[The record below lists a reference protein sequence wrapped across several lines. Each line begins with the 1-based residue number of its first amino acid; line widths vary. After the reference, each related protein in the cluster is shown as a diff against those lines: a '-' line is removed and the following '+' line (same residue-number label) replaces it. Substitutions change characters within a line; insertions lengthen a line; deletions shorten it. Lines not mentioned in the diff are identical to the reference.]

1 MLSQSLSL
9 ITDPLSLVILILGLS
24 CGMVWAM
31 RLIPTFNTA
40 DRNLLRHLETQVG
53 TSNRFQEMTRSPH
66 QAEQIDGFLATI
78 QEIIEH
84 PRDAAELQQLSDRLS
99 ILTESN
105 NAAAT
110 RLPVWFER
118 DHNILR
124 YAIEAFP
131 LLGILGTILPLGFT
145 INSDTSDITATVGNF
160 GAAIGTTIVG
170 LICAIGLG
178 FLNAWWEP
186 SFTRLAEQQHRLD
199 ESILAA
205 RRKIRLELANG
216 GSA

>member
-9 ITDPLSLVILILGLS
+9 ITDPLSLAILILGLS

-145 INSDTSDITATVGNF
+145 INSGTADITATVGNF

>member
-9 ITDPLSLVILILGLS
+9 ITDPLSLAILILGLS

-178 FLNAWWEP
+178 FLNAWWKP

>member
-9 ITDPLSLVILILGLS
+9 ITDPLSLAILILGLS

-53 TSNRFQEMTRSPH
+53 TSNRFQEMTRSPD

>member
-9 ITDPLSLVILILGLS
+9 ITDPLSLAILILGLS